1 MNTKSYVDKIEFYR
15 YNERMNK
22 KSSVK
27 AVLKQTLKQVVRLHI
42 VIYKEIRWNA
52 FLHYKI

>member
-1 MNTKSYVDKIEFYR
+1 MNIKSYVDKIEFYR
-15 YNERMNK
+15 YNKHMNK
-22 KSSVK
+22 HSSIK

-42 VIYKEIRWNA
+42 IIYKEIRWNA